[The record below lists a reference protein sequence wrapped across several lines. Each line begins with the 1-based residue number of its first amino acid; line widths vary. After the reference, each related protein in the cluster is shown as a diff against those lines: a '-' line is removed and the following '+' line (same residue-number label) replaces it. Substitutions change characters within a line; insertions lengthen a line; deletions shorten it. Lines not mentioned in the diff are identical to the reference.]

1 MPAVKQDAVQEIKDR
16 LDLVDLV
23 SEHLRLQKAGRDL
36 KGLCPFH
43 SEKTPSFYVSPEK
56 QLWHCYGCQKGGD
69 HFTFIQDVEHVDFKG
84 ALRLL
89 AEKTG
94 VVLEE
99 SPGAGRQRELRRTI
113 QKLNG
118 MAAQYFHHILLEN
131 PAGKTALIQLESR
144 GVTRQ
149 SMTEF
154 QLGFAPA
161 GQRKDNLVRFLRK
174 HGVSDAE
181 MVEAGLAIT
190 PSPNASNAR
199 SAPPAL
205 LAWAGRPALPTSRG
219 PREPASGVERGR
231 EEHGRGEIWD
241 RFRQRIMIPIHDEHG
256 ELVGFGGRV
265 IDDSAQPKYLNTSQT
280 ALYDKGRTLWNLH
293 RARKAIHE
301 QKHAVLME
309 GYFDAITAWQ
319 AGVTN
324 VVTTSGTALSEHQV
338 RLLKRETQELLLA
351 FDRDDAGLNATQRA
365 IELASKSGIYIKV
378 VRVPQGK
385 DPDDYLRAHPDGWAA
400 LREHA
405 LPEWEYLLR
414 QALVGL
420 DLTEAEDRR
429 RGAELVI
436 PVLARIPE
444 ASVIE
449 IYAQQAAGWLRIEA
463 AALLRDVQ
471 SVKSGGSQTL
481 ARGRVLAGRSSAV
494 SQPPSPSGGG
504 RPNGVSK
511 AVGKDEAYLL
521 GLVIER
527 PDLLPEI
534 GAQLGGV
541 SFSSPVYERVFARLQ
556 RMVEDDA
563 TVVPIERL
571 SEFEADEQGLISAV
585 AMTRYPEL
593 DSGSEAAL
601 RQSLEQCLQTL
612 KINAAQRRLKALVA
626 EMRAAHAS
634 GDESRL
640 VTLMQE
646 NDRLARELDSLKAVR
661 YGPS

>member
-1 MPAVKQDAVQEIKDR
+1 MPSVKQDAVQEIKDR

-43 SEKTPSFYVSPEK
+43 SEKTPSFYVSQEK

-69 HFTFIQDVEHVDFKG
+69 HFTFIQDIEHVDFRG

-99 SPGAGRQRELRRTI
+99 SPGAGRQRELKRTI
-113 QKLNG
+113 QRLNLL
-118 MAAQYFHHILLEN
+118 AAQYFHHILLEN
-131 PAGKTALIQLESR
+131 QAGQRALIQLESR
-144 GVTRQ
+144 GVTRA

-174 HGVSDAE
+174 HGVSDGE
-181 MVEAGLAIT
+181 LVEAGLAIK
-190 PSPNASNAR
+190 PD
-199 SAPPAL
+199 
-205 LAWAGRPALPTSRG
+205 GG
-219 PREPASGVERGR
+219 
-231 EEHGRGEIWD
+231 GELWD
-241 RFRQRIMIPIHDEHG
+241 RFRQRIIIPIHDEHG
-256 ELVGFGGRV
+256 ELVAFGGRV
-265 IDDSAQPKYLNTSQT
+265 IDDTAQPKYLNTSQT
-280 ALYDKGRTLWNLH
+280 ALYDKGRTLFNLH
-293 RARKAIHE
+293 RARKSIHE
-301 QKHAVLME
+301 MKHAVLME

-319 AGVTN
+319 ANVTN

-338 RLLKRETQELLLA
+338 RLLKRETQELVLA

-385 DPDDYLRAHPDGWAA
+385 DPDDYLRANPGGWAN

-414 QALVGL
+414 QALGSL
-420 DLTEAEDRR
+420 DLTDAGDRR

-436 PVLARIPE
+436 PVLAKIPE
-444 ASVIE
+444 ASVLE
-449 IYAQQAAGWLRIEA
+449 IYAQQAAGWLRIEP

-471 SVKSGGSQTL
+471 ALKSGRNPHPG
-481 ARGRVLAGRSSAV
+481 
-494 SQPPSPSGGG
+494 PPPNGEGNRPRNQGYAATMAAPAAAGGG
-504 RPNGVSK
+504 NSAAGGQ
-511 AVGKDEAYLL
+511 AFQKDEGYLL
-521 GLVIER
+521 GLLIER
-527 PDLLPEI
+527 PDLVAEVAGPLRE
-534 GAQLGGV
+534 V
-541 SFSSPVYERVFARLQ
+541 NFSSPAYEQVFARLQ
-556 RMVEDDA
+556 QMVEGDA
-563 TVVPIERL
+563 TARPTDRL
-571 SEFEADEQGLISAV
+571 SEFTPDEQGLISAV

-593 DSGSEAAL
+593 DSGSEASL

-612 KINAAQRRLKALVA
+612 KINASQRRLKALVA
-626 EMRAAHAS
+626 EMRAVRAS

-640 VTLMQE
+640 VALMQE
-646 NDRLARELDSLKAVR
+646 NDRLARELDALKAVR
-661 YGPS
+661 YGSG

>member
-1 MPAVKQDAVQEIKDR
+1 VVPTPFDQEKPPTPQGGRELKLSAMPSVKQDAVQEIKDR
-16 LDLVDLV
+16 LDLVDLI

-43 SEKTPSFYVSPEK
+43 QEKTPSLYVSPEK

-69 HFTFIQDVEHVDFKG
+69 HFTFIQDIEHVDFRG

-99 SPGAGRQRELRRTI
+99 SPGAGRQRELKRTI
-113 QKLNG
+113 SRLNLL
-118 MAAQYFHHILLEN
+118 AAQYFHHILLEN
-131 PAGKTALIQLESR
+131 PAGQRALIQLESR
-144 GVTRQ
+144 GVTRA

-174 HGVSDAE
+174 HGASE
-181 MVEAGLAIT
+181 GETLEAGLAI
-190 PSPNASNAR
+190 
-199 SAPPAL
+199 
-205 LAWAGRPALPTSRG
+205 RPDG
-219 PREPASGVERGR
+219 G
-231 EEHGRGEIWD
+231 GELWD
-241 RFRQRIMIPIHDEHG
+241 RFRQRIIIPIHDNQG
-256 ELVGFGGRV
+256 ELIAFGGRV

-280 ALYDKGRTLWNLH
+280 ALYDKGRTLFNLH
-293 RARKAIHE
+293 RARKSIHE
-301 QKHAVLME
+301 LKHAVLME

-324 VVTTSGTALSEHQV
+324 VVTTSGTALGEHQV

-365 IELASKSGIYIKV
+365 IELASKSGMYIKV

-385 DPDDYLRAHPDGWAA
+385 DPDDYLRAHPDGWAS

-405 LPEWEYLLR
+405 VPEWEYLMR
-414 QALVGL
+414 QATASL
-420 DLTEAEDRR
+420 DMTDAGDRR

-436 PVLARIPE
+436 PVLAKIPE
-444 ASVIE
+444 ASVLE
-449 IYAQQAAGWLRIEA
+449 IYAQQAAGWLRIEP

-471 SVKSGGSQTL
+471 ALKSGKGPHPGPPLRAGEGNYRGYAATL
-481 ARGRVLAGRSSAV
+481 PTPGA
-494 SQPPSPSGGG
+494 GGG
-504 RPNGVSK
+504 FDRKQDGNSR
-511 AVGKDEAYLL
+511 KDEGYLL
-521 GLVIER
+521 GLLVAR
-527 PDLLPEI
+527 PDLVPEVSVEL
-534 GAQLGGV
+534 AAV
-541 SFSSPVYERVFARLQ
+541 SFSAPAYERVFARLQ
-556 RMVEDDA
+556 QMVEAEA
-563 TVVPIERL
+563 TVRLTDRL
-571 SEFEADEQGLISAV
+571 SEFAPDEQGLISAV

-601 RQSLEQCLQTL
+601 KQSLEQCLQTL

-626 EMRAAHAS
+626 EMRAARAS
-634 GDESRL
+634 GNESRL

-646 NDRLARELDSLKAVR
+646 NDRLARELEALKDLR
-661 YGPS
+661 YG

>member
-1 MPAVKQDAVQEIKDR
+1 
-16 LDLVDLV
+16 VDLV

-43 SEKTPSFYVSPEK
+43 QEKTPSLYVSAEK

-69 HFTFIQDVEHVDFKG
+69 HFTFIQDIEHLDFKG

-99 SPGAGRQRELRRTI
+99 SPGAGRQRELKRTI
-113 QKLNG
+113 QRLNG
-118 MAAQYFHHILLEN
+118 LAAQYFHHILMEN
-131 PAGKTALIQLESR
+131 PAGQRALIQLESR
-144 GVTRQ
+144 GVTRA
-149 SMTEF
+149 SMAEF
-154 QLGFAPA
+154 QIGFAPA
-161 GQRKDNLVRFLRK
+161 GQHRDNLARFLRK
-174 HGVSDAE
+174 HGATDTE
-181 MVEAGLAIT
+181 MLEAGLAV
-190 PSPNASNAR
+190 
-199 SAPPAL
+199 
-205 LAWAGRPALPTSRG
+205 RPEG
-219 PREPASGVERGR
+219 G
-231 EEHGRGEIWD
+231 GELWD
-241 RFRQRIMIPIHDEHG
+241 RFRQRIIIPIHDERG
-256 ELVGFGGRV
+256 ELTAFGGRV
-265 IDDSAQPKYLNTSQT
+265 IDDANQPKYLNTSQT
-280 ALYDKGRTLWNLH
+280 ALYDKGRTLFNLH
-293 RARKAIHE
+293 RARKSIHE
-301 QKHAVLME
+301 MKHAVLME

-324 VVTTSGTALSEHQV
+324 VVTTSGTALSDHQV

-385 DPDDYLRAHPDGWAA
+385 DPDDYLRAHPDGWAS

-414 QALVGL
+414 QVLAGL

-429 RGAELVI
+429 RGADLVI
-436 PVLARIPE
+436 PVLAKIPE
-444 ASVIE
+444 ASVLE
-449 IYAQQAAGWLRIEA
+449 IYAQQAAGWLRIES

-471 SVKSGGSQTL
+471 SVKSGNPPPRGSYAPTPTIPRE
-481 ARGRVLAGRSSAV
+481 RGRETHAA
-494 SQPPSPSGGG
+494 SGGREMVRASRG
-504 RPNGVSK
+504 GEFPDAKGSK
-511 AVGKDEAYLL
+511 RDEGYLL
-521 GLVIER
+521 GLLIAR
-527 PDLLPEI
+527 PDLVPDVAGELQ
-534 GAQLGGV
+534 AV
-541 SFSSPVYERVFARLQ
+541 SFSAPAYERVFTRLQ
-556 RMVEDDA
+556 RMVEAEA
-563 TVVPIERL
+563 TVRPTDRL
-571 SEFEADEQGLISAV
+571 SEFAPDEQGLISAV
-585 AMTRYPEL
+585 AMAKYPEL

-626 EMRAAHAS
+626 EMRAARAS

-646 NDRLARELDSLKAVR
+646 NDRLARELDALKDMR
-661 YGPS
+661 HGPS

>member
-1 MPAVKQDAVQEIKDR
+1 MPSVKQDAVQEIKDR
-16 LDLVDLV
+16 LDLVDLI

-43 SEKTPSFYVSPEK
+43 QEKTPSLYVSPEK

-69 HFTFIQDVEHVDFKG
+69 HFTFIQDIEHVDFRG

-99 SPGAGRQRELRRTI
+99 SPGAGRQRELKRTI
-113 QKLNG
+113 ARLNG
-118 MAAQYFHHILLEN
+118 LAAQYFHHILLEN
-131 PAGKTALIQLESR
+131 PAGQRALIQLESR
-144 GVTRQ
+144 GVTRA

-161 GQRKDNLVRFLRK
+161 GQHKDNLVRFLRK
-174 HGVSDAE
+174 HGATDGE
-181 MVEAGLAIT
+181 MMEAGLAIK
-190 PSPNASNAR
+190 PD
-199 SAPPAL
+199 
-205 LAWAGRPALPTSRG
+205 GG
-219 PREPASGVERGR
+219 
-231 EEHGRGEIWD
+231 GELWD
-241 RFRQRIMIPIHDEHG
+241 RFRQRIIIPIHDEHG
-256 ELVGFGGRV
+256 ELVAFGGRV
-265 IDDSAQPKYLNTSQT
+265 IDDTAQPKYLNTSQT
-280 ALYDKGRTLWNLH
+280 ALYDKGRTLFNLH
-293 RARKAIHE
+293 RARKSIHE
-301 QKHAVLME
+301 RKHAVLME

-319 AGVTN
+319 ANVTN
-324 VVTTSGTALSEHQV
+324 VVTTSGTALGEHQV

-351 FDRDDAGLNATQRA
+351 FDRDDAGVNATQRA

-385 DPDDYLRAHPDGWAA
+385 DPDDYLRAHPDGWAN

-414 QALVGL
+414 QALANL
-420 DLTEAEDRR
+420 DLTDARERR

-436 PVLARIPE
+436 PVLAKIPE
-444 ASVIE
+444 ASVLE
-449 IYAQQAAGWLRIEA
+449 IYAQQAAGWLRIEP

-471 SVKSGGSQTL
+471 ALKSGKGGPHSGPPPRSGEGNRPSVPGGFAAKGIGASQAT
-481 ARGRVLAGRSSAV
+481 
-494 SQPPSPSGGG
+494 
-504 RPNGVSK
+504 
-511 AVGKDEAYLL
+511 KDEGYLL
-521 GLVIER
+521 GLLIER
-527 PDLLPEI
+527 PDLLAEVA
-534 GAQLGGV
+534 GELQAV
-541 SFSSPVYERVFARLQ
+541 SFSAPAYERVFARLQ
-556 RMVEDDA
+556 QMVEAQA
-563 TVVPIERL
+563 TVRPTDHL
-571 SEFEADEQGLISAV
+571 SEFAADEQGLISAV
-585 AMTRYPEL
+585 AMAKYPEL

-626 EMRAAHAS
+626 EMRAARAA

-646 NDRLARELDSLKAVR
+646 NDHLAHQLDALKDLR
-661 YGPS
+661 HGQG

>member
-1 MPAVKQDAVQEIKDR
+1 MPSVKQDAVQEIKDR
-16 LDLVDLV
+16 LDLVDLI

-43 SEKTPSFYVSPEK
+43 QEKTPSLYVSPEK

-69 HFTFIQDVEHVDFKG
+69 HFTFIQDIEHVDFRG

-99 SPGAGRQRELRRTI
+99 SPGAGRQRELKRTI
-113 QKLNG
+113 LRLNLL
-118 MAAQYFHHILLEN
+118 ATQYFHHILLEN
-131 PAGKTALIQLESR
+131 PAGQRALIQLESR
-144 GVTRQ
+144 GVTRA
-149 SMTEF
+149 SMAEF

-174 HGVSDAE
+174 HGASE
-181 MVEAGLAIT
+181 GEILEAGLAI
-190 PSPNASNAR
+190 
-199 SAPPAL
+199 
-205 LAWAGRPALPTSRG
+205 RPDG
-219 PREPASGVERGR
+219 G
-231 EEHGRGEIWD
+231 GELWD
-241 RFRQRIMIPIHDEHG
+241 RFRQRIIIPIHDNQG
-256 ELVGFGGRV
+256 ELIAFGGRV

-280 ALYDKGRTLWNLH
+280 ALYDKGRTLFNLH
-293 RARKAIHE
+293 RARKSIHE
-301 QKHAVLME
+301 LKHAVLME

-324 VVTTSGTALSEHQV
+324 VVTTSGTALGEHQV

-365 IELASKSGIYIKV
+365 IELASKSGMYIKV

-385 DPDDYLRAHPDGWAA
+385 DPDDYLRANPDGWAS

-405 LPEWEYLLR
+405 VPEWEYLMR
-414 QALVGL
+414 QATASL
-420 DLTEAEDRR
+420 DMTDAGDRR

-436 PVLARIPE
+436 PVLAKIPE
-444 ASVIE
+444 ASVLE
-449 IYAQQAAGWLRIEA
+449 IYAQQAAGWLRIEP

-471 SVKSGGSQTL
+471 ALKSGKSPHPGPPPRAGEGNYRGYAATL
-481 ARGRVLAGRSSAV
+481 PTPGA
-494 SQPPSPSGGG
+494 GGG
-504 RPNGVSK
+504 FDRKQDGNSR
-511 AVGKDEAYLL
+511 KDEGYLL
-521 GLVIER
+521 GLLVAR
-527 PDLLPEI
+527 PDLVPEVSVEL
-534 GAQLGGV
+534 AAV
-541 SFSSPVYERVFARLQ
+541 SFSAPAYERVFARLQ
-556 RMVEDDA
+556 QMVEAEA
-563 TVVPIERL
+563 TVRLTDRL
-571 SEFEADEQGLISAV
+571 SEFDPDEQGLISAV

-601 RQSLEQCLQTL
+601 KQSLEQCLQTL

-626 EMRAAHAS
+626 EMRAARAS
-634 GDESRL
+634 GNESRL

-646 NDRLARELDSLKAVR
+646 NDRLARELEALKDLR
-661 YGPS
+661 YG

>member
-1 MPAVKQDAVQEIKDR
+1 VAMPSVKQDAVQEIKDR

-43 SEKTPSFYVSPEK
+43 QEKTPSFYVSQEK

-69 HFTFIQDVEHVDFKG
+69 HFTFIQDIEHVDFKG

-89 AEKTG
+89 ADKAG

-99 SPGAGRQRELRRTI
+99 SPGAGRQRELKRTI
-113 QKLNG
+113 QRLNLL
-118 MAAQYFHHILLEN
+118 AAQYFHHILLEN
-131 PAGKTALIQLESR
+131 QAGQRALIQLESR
-144 GVTRQ
+144 GVTRA

-174 HGVSDAE
+174 HGISDGE
-181 MVEAGLAIT
+181 LLEAGLAI
-190 PSPNASNAR
+190 
-199 SAPPAL
+199 
-205 LAWAGRPALPTSRG
+205 RPD
-219 PREPASGVERGR
+219 SG
-231 EEHGRGEIWD
+231 GELWD
-241 RFRQRIMIPIHDEHG
+241 RFRQRIIIPIHDEHG
-256 ELVGFGGRV
+256 ELVAFGGRV
-265 IDDSAQPKYLNTSQT
+265 IDDTNQPKYLNTSQT
-280 ALYDKGRTLWNLH
+280 ALYDKGRTLFNLH
-293 RARKAIHE
+293 RARKSIHE
-301 QKHAVLME
+301 MKHAVLME

-319 AGVTN
+319 ANVTN

-338 RLLKRETQELLLA
+338 RLLKRETQELVLA

-385 DPDDYLRAHPDGWAA
+385 DPDDYLRANPGGWAN

-414 QALVGL
+414 QVLGNL
-420 DLTEAEDRR
+420 DLTDAGDRR
-429 RGAELVI
+429 RGAEVVI
-436 PVLARIPE
+436 PVLAKIPE
-444 ASVIE
+444 ASVLE
-449 IYAQQAAGWLRIEA
+449 IYAQQAAGWLRIEP

-471 SVKSGGSQTL
+471 AFKSGRSPHPGPPPNAEANR
-481 ARGRVLAGRSSAV
+481 ARKQGYAATMAAPVGA
-494 SQPPSPSGGG
+494 GGG
-504 RPNGVSK
+504 SLAAGGQVFQ
-511 AVGKDEAYLL
+511 KDEGYLL
-521 GLVIER
+521 GLLIER
-527 PDLLPEI
+527 PDLVTEVA
-534 GAQLGGV
+534 GALREV
-541 SFSSPVYERVFARLQ
+541 NFSSPAYEQVFARLQ
-556 RMVEDDA
+556 QMVEGDA
-563 TVVPIERL
+563 TARPTDRL
-571 SEFEADEQGLISAV
+571 SEFTPDEQGLISAV

-593 DSGSEAAL
+593 DSGSEASL

-612 KINAAQRRLKALVA
+612 KINASQRRLKALVA
-626 EMRAAHAS
+626 EMRGVRAS

-646 NDRLARELDSLKAVR
+646 NDRLARELDALKAVR
-661 YGPS
+661 FGSG